1 MKKLFYKFFAALVI
15 GAMSIYLSNIIYTKY
30 FYKTDLEL
38 LDAKMLTKLDSLQYN
53 SDVLYFAESSNGTVA
68 NSDTCVLSISQMMDT
83 LSELKINAV
92 EHGAIHAK
100 TYLNLIKHI
109 NSNAL
114 VKTIVITLN
123 TRSFGSPW
131 INSKLETN
139 LSQANIMYENLPAI
153 FKRIKLSFNAFDNK
167 SVQMRDY
174 INEQNWSNNKLNVP
188 EEFPYKTVRQWDDAM
203 GNGTYLLPNGDW
215 DIPKISLA
223 CNYIKTYAFTIDTLS
238 NPRIKDFDEIVTVAK
253 QKKLKLIFHLL
264 AENVQYADSLVGKEL
279 HHIMKENKQL
289 LIDRYTKKGAIV
301 VNNFESVNGI
311 DFIDQNWTTEHYNQN
326 GRWILAKNV
335 LKQIK

>member
-1 MKKLFYKFFAALVI
+1 MKKLFYKLCVALII
-15 GAMSIYLSNIIYTKY
+15 GAMSIYVSNIIYTKY
-30 FYKTDLEL
+30 FYKKDLEL
-38 LDAKMLTKLDSLQYN
+38 FDAKMLFQLDSLQYK

-68 NSDTCVLSISQMMDT
+68 NSDTCLLSISQMMDT
-83 LSELKINAV
+83 ISPLKINAV

-100 TYLNLIKHI
+100 TFLNLIKHI

-114 VKTIVITLN
+114 VKTIVVTLN
-123 TRSFGSPW
+123 ARSFGSPW

-139 LSQANIMYENLPAI
+139 LSQANIIYESLPAI

-174 INEQNWSNNKLNVP
+174 LNEQNWAKNKINVP
-188 EEFPYKTVRQWDDAM
+188 EEFPYKTVRQWDNAM
-203 GNGTYLLPNGDW
+203 ANGTYLLPNGDW

-223 CNYIKTYAFTIDTLS
+223 CSYIKTYAFTIDTLN

-279 HHIMKENKQL
+279 HHIMHENKQL
-289 LIDRYTKKGAIV
+289 LIDRYTRKGAIV
-301 VNNFESVNGI
+301 VNSFELVNGK

-326 GRWILAKNV
+326 GRWLLANNV
-335 LKQIK
+335 LNQIK

>member
-1 MKKLFYKFFAALVI
+1 MKKLFYKLCAALVI
-15 GAMSIYLSNIIYTKY
+15 GAISIYISNIIYTKY
-30 FYKTDLEL
+30 FYKNDLEL
-38 LDAKMLTKLDSLQYN
+38 FDAKMLLKLDSLQFN
-53 SDVLYFAESSNGTVA
+53 SDVLYFAESSNGTIA
-68 NSDTCVLSISQMMDT
+68 NSDTCLLSISQMMDT
-83 LSELKINAV
+83 LSPLKINAI

-114 VKTIVITLN
+114 VKTLVVTLN
-123 TRSFGSPW
+123 ARSFGSPW

-139 LSQANIMYENLPAI
+139 LSQANVMYESMPPI

-174 INEQNWSNNKLNVP
+174 INEQNWSKNKINVP
-188 EEFPYKTVRQWDDAM
+188 EEFPYKNVRQWDNAM

-223 CNYIKTYAFTIDTLS
+223 CSYIKTYAFSIDTLN
-238 NPRIKDFDEIVTVAK
+238 NPRIKDFDEIVNVAK
-253 QKKLKLIFHLL
+253 QKNLKLIFHLL

-279 HHIMKENKQL
+279 HHIMHENKQL
-289 LIDRYTKKGAIV
+289 LIDRYTRKGAIV
-301 VNNFESVNGI
+301 VNSFELVNGK

-326 GRWILAKNV
+326 GRWLLAKNV

>member
-1 MKKLFYKFFAALVI
+1 MKKLFYKLCAALVI
-15 GAMSIYLSNIIYTKY
+15 GAISIYISNIIYTKY
-30 FYKTDLEL
+30 FYKNDLEL
-38 LDAKMLTKLDSLQYN
+38 FDAKMLLKLDSLQFN
-53 SDVLYFAESSNGTVA
+53 SDVLYFAESSNGTTA
-68 NSDTCVLSISQMMDT
+68 YSDTCLLSISQMMDT
-83 LSELKINAV
+83 LSPLKINAI

-114 VKTIVITLN
+114 VKTLVVTLN
-123 TRSFGSPW
+123 ARSFGSPW

-139 LSQANIMYENLPAI
+139 LSQANVMYESMPPI

-174 INEQNWSNNKLNVP
+174 INEQNWSKNKINVP
-188 EEFPYKTVRQWDDAM
+188 EEFPYKNVRQWDNAM

-223 CNYIKTYAFTIDTLS
+223 CSYIKTYAFSIDTLN
-238 NPRIKDFDEIVTVAK
+238 NPRIKDFDEIVNVAK

-279 HHIMKENKQL
+279 HHIMHENKQL
-289 LIDRYTKKGAIV
+289 LIDRYTRKGAIV
-301 VNNFESVNGI
+301 VNSFELVNGK

>member
-1 MKKLFYKFFAALVI
+1 MKKLFYKLCAALVI
-15 GAMSIYLSNIIYTKY
+15 GAISIYVSNIIYTKS
-30 FYKTDLEL
+30 FYKTDLES
-38 LDAKMLTKLDSLQYN
+38 LDAKMLLQLDSLQYN
-53 SDVLYFAESSNGTVA
+53 SDVLYFAESSNGTTA
-68 NSDTCVLSISQMMDT
+68 NSDNCLLSISQMMDT
-83 LSELKINAV
+83 LSPLKINAI

-114 VKTIVITLN
+114 VKTIVVTLN
-123 TRSFGSPW
+123 ARSFGSPW

-139 LSQANIMYENLPAI
+139 LSQANVMYESIPAI
-153 FKRIKLSFNAFDNK
+153 FKRIKLTFNAFDNK
-167 SVQMRDY
+167 SVQIRDY
-174 INEQNWSNNKLNVP
+174 LNEQNWSKSKLNVP
-188 EEFPYKTVRQWDDAM
+188 EEFPYKTIRQWDNAM

-223 CNYIKTYAFTIDTLS
+223 CHYIKTYGFSIDTLN

-279 HHIMKENKQL
+279 FNIMQENKQL
-289 LIDRYTKKGAIV
+289 LIDRYSQKGVIV
-301 VNNFESVNGI
+301 VNSFELVNGK

-335 LKQIK
+335 FRYIK

>member
-1 MKKLFYKFFAALVI
+1 MKKLFYKLCAALVI
-15 GAMSIYLSNIIYTKY
+15 GAISIYVSNIIYTKY

-38 LDAKMLTKLDSLQYN
+38 FDAKMLFQLDSLQYN
-53 SDVLYFAESSNGTVA
+53 SDVLYFAESSNGTTA
-68 NSDTCVLSISQMMDT
+68 NSDTCLLSISEMMDT
-83 LSELKINAV
+83 LSPLKINAV

-100 TYLNLIKHI
+100 TYLNLIKQI

-114 VKTIVITLN
+114 VKTIVVTLN
-123 TRSFGSPW
+123 ARSFGSPW

-139 LSQANIMYENLPAI
+139 LSQANVMYESMPPI
-153 FKRIKLSFNAFDNK
+153 FKRIKLTFNAFDNK

-174 INEQNWSNNKLNVP
+174 INEQNWSKNKINVP
-188 EEFPYKTVRQWDDAM
+188 INFPYKNVRQWDNAM

-215 DIPKISLA
+215 DGPKISLA
-223 CNYIKTYAFTIDTLS
+223 CHYIKTYAFSIDTLN
-238 NPRIKDFDEIVTVAK
+238 NPRIKDFDEIVAVAK

-279 HHIMKENKQL
+279 HHIMQENKQL
-289 LIDRYTKKGAIV
+289 LIERYTRKGVIV
-301 VNNFESVNGI
+301 VNSFELVNGK